1 MHHIHREGGERVEN
15 VSGTKTSVWI
25 NAATAL
31 GVTGMLA
38 FAVYGYRHGIFQSR
52 ENMEAFLRPFG
63 AGAPILFRLIQAIQ
77 AVIPIIPGGVSC
89 LAGVILFGAG
99 WGFVY
104 NYLGICAGSFAAFL
118 LARKYGRD
126 LVCSITGK
134 KAYEKYSHWLN
145 GGKKFDVLFAA
156 AIFFP
161 FAPDDLLCYLAGLTK
176 MTSRRFLAI
185 ILLGKPVSIALY
197 SLGLWMFMTK
207 LIPMF

>member
-1 MHHIHREGGERVEN
+1 MEN

-38 FAVYGYRHGIFQSR
+38 FAVYGYRHGIFRSR

-63 AGAPILFRLIQAIQ
+63 AGAPILFLLIQAVQ

-118 LARKYGRD
+118 WQRPGMLHNRKKGIRKIQPLAKWR
-126 LVCSITGK
+126 
-134 KAYEKYSHWLN
+134 EK
-145 GGKKFDVLFAA
+145 
-156 AIFFP
+156 I
-161 FAPDDLLCYLAGLTK
+161 
-176 MTSRRFLAI
+176 
-185 ILLGKPVSIALY
+185 
-197 SLGLWMFMTK
+197 
-207 LIPMF
+207 

>member
-38 FAVYGYRHGIFQSR
+38 FAVYGYRHGIFRSR

-63 AGAPILFRLIQAIQ
+63 AGAPILFLLIQA
-77 AVIPIIPGGVSC
+77 V

-176 MTSRRFLAI
+176 MTSRRFLVI

>member
-1 MHHIHREGGERVEN
+1 MEN

-38 FAVYGYRHGIFQSR
+38 FAVYGYRHGIFRSR
-52 ENMEAFLRPFG
+52 ENMEAILRPFG
-63 AGAPILFRLIQAIQ
+63 AGAPILFLLIQAVQ

-176 MTSRRFLAI
+176 RTSRRFLVI

>member
-1 MHHIHREGGERVEN
+1 MEN

-38 FAVYGYRHGIFQSR
+38 FAVYGYRHGIV
-52 ENMEAFLRPFG
+52 
-63 AGAPILFRLIQAIQ
+63 Q